1 MRAAR
6 RLQRARARS
15 PRRRADARRG
25 VRARVRGRR
34 VLRRGAS
41 CAAAGKDR
49 RHGTGR
55 LRRLMRV
62 IDLDTGDTLQAA
74 NDDDLRKAVAGFYA
88 DRNEPM
94 SEDDVAQLIDR
105 RAYDATDS

>member
-1 MRAAR
+1 
-6 RLQRARARS
+6 
-15 PRRRADARRG
+15 
-25 VRARVRGRR
+25 
-34 VLRRGAS
+34 
-41 CAAAGKDR
+41 
-49 RHGTGR
+49 
-55 LRRLMRV
+55 MRV

-94 SEDDVAQLIDR
+94 SENDVAQLVER